1 MYISDK
7 IYLKIRRKKMGTKL
21 NPYINFKD
29 NTRAAMEF
37 YQSVFGGKLTL
48 STFKEFQASSDSSDD
63 DKIMH
68 SELETENG
76 IVFMAAD
83 TPSYLEYRPGTNISI
98 SLSGENQVELT
109 AYFEKLSNGGTVTQP
124 LTQAPWGDIFG
135 MLIDKFEIT
144 WLVNIAGKKE

>member
-1 MYISDK
+1 
-7 IYLKIRRKKMGTKL
+7 MGTKL

-37 YQSVFGGKLTL
+37 YKSVFGGNLTI
-48 STFKEFQASSDSSDD
+48 STFKEFQASEDSSDD

-68 SELETENG
+68 SELEAENG

-83 TPSYLEYRPGTNISI
+83 TPGHMEYRPGTNFSM
-98 SLSGENQVELT
+98 SLSGEDQAELT
-109 AYFEKLSNGGTVTQP
+109 AYFEKLSVGGTVTQP
-124 LTQAPWGDIFG
+124 LTQAPWGDTFG
-135 MLIDKFEIT
+135 MLIDKFGIT

>member
-1 MYISDK
+1 
-7 IYLKIRRKKMGTKL
+7 MGTKL

-37 YQSVFGGKLTL
+37 YKSVFGGKLTI
-48 STFKEFQASSDSSDD
+48 STFKEFQVSEDSSEG

-76 IVFMAAD
+76 LIFMAAD
-83 TPSYLEYRPGTNISI
+83 TPNHMEYRPGTNFSM
-98 SLSGENQVELT
+98 SLSGEDQAELT
-109 AYFEKLSNGGTVTQP
+109 TYFEKLAVGGTIVEP
-124 LTQAPWGDIFG
+124 LTQAPWGDTFG
-135 MLIDKFEIT
+135 MLNDQFGIT